1 MSVGAGRTGPEEQR
15 RTAAGMVLVLFA
27 VGCLVASGLLLWAR
41 RGDAVFSDLVLSAL
55 AWCF

>member
-1 MSVGAGRTGPEEQR
+1 MSVGAGRSGPDEQR
-15 RTAAGMVLVLFA
+15 RTAAGMVLVLFG

-41 RGDAVFSDLVLSAL
+41 RGDAVFGDLVLTAL